1 MYSIYFICFVFVSVI
16 GAGLRW
22 GDEQFPELAEHEN

>member
-1 MYSIYFICFVFVSVI
+1 MYSIYFICFVFVSVS

-22 GDEQFPELAEHEN
+22 VDEQFQGLAENEN